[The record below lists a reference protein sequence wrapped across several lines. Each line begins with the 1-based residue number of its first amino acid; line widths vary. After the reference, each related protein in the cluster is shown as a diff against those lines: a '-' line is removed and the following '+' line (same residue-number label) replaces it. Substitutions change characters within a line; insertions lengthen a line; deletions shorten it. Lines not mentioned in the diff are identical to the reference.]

1 MNLRFAPA
9 LFTALALA
17 AAPRSAGADP
27 PKASIVAPPR
37 VEEAPR
43 PAFTPLPS
51 WAVYKTEFRSA
62 GMMATGIIGGIGGT
76 IAMGVGTGL
85 WASDPCG
92 NLEEIPVD
100 AKGAVFSQCQGSAS
114 QTTGM
119 IITFTSAI
127 VVAVA
132 IPLIIV
138 GSQRVR
144 VPRAPRAKAKAAAAS
159 FGVRP
164 GPSGLSFVF

>member
-9 LFTALALA
+9 LFTALAL
-17 AAPRSAGADP
+17 SASPGLASADP
-27 PKASIVAPPR
+27 PKAPSLF
-37 VEEAPR
+37 EEAPAS
-43 PAFTPLPS
+43 AFRPLPS

-62 GMMATGIIGGIGGT
+62 GMMTTGIIGSIAGT
-76 IAMGVGTGL
+76 IAMGVGTGI
-85 WASDPCG
+85 WANDPCDG
-92 NLEEIPVD
+92 FEEIPV
-100 AKGAVFSQCQGSAS
+100 AEGGIPLSQCQGSAS

-144 VPRAPRAKAKAAAAS
+144 VPRSPRAKAKAAASS
-159 FGVRP
+159 FGVGP

>member
-9 LFTALALA
+9 LFTALALSTSPA
-17 AAPRSAGADP
+17 VARADP
-27 PKASIVAPPR
+27 PKAPSLF
-37 VEEAPR
+37 EEAPTS
-43 PAFTPLPS
+43 AFRPLPS
-51 WAVYKTEFRSA
+51 WAVYKTEFRSV
-62 GMMATGIIGGIGGT
+62 GMMTTGIIGGIAGT
-76 IAMGVGTGL
+76 IAMGVGTGI

-92 NLEEIPVD
+92 NIEEIPVD
-100 AKGAVFSQCQGSAS
+100 VGGAPFISQCQGSAS

-119 IITFTSAI
+119 IITLTSAI

-144 VPRAPRAKAKAAAAS
+144 VPRAPRAKPKAAASS
-159 FGVRP
+159 FGVSP